1 MNIRN
6 IKRQWLL
13 MKHGPEYE
21 GTKMAVDNIKTDRNI
36 TGVFLQSNNV
46 MYVEDIDED
55 GYRIIGLEDN
65 KPIRF
70 EINALCRKIYCRGN
84 MTVVGNV
91 DKAVCCEDII
101 VDGTVHK
108 YCCLNESIS
117 KPELKVY
124 TYQEGHRLDL
134 EYKRSMGI
142 SSDNSK
148 VYQVIEIDGDL
159 DYLLI
164 DNVPNVDIIVDIK
177 TPAEY
182 KDEPISEIICEGKLA
197 IRGDVVKAVAG
208 SSVIASSLLTELE
221 VDTRDIIQ
229 NHLVSAFRKMSKIS
243 EEIVRLCFGTFSDT
257 YLDND
262 TEYTQRLKKIKK
274 FDDDYDW
281 RKIKAKLTR
290 FQRY

>member
-13 MKHGPEYE
+13 MKHGPEYD
-21 GTKMAVDNIKTDRNI
+21 GTVMRVDGFEEKRHI

-46 MYVEDIDED
+46 MYVEDHDND
-55 GYRIIGLEDN
+55 GYRIIGLKDGV
-65 KPIRF
+65 PIRF

-142 SSDNSK
+142 SSDNS
-148 VYQVIEIDGDL
+148 
-159 DYLLI
+159 
-164 DNVPNVDIIVDIK
+164 
-177 TPAEY
+177 
-182 KDEPISEIICEGKLA
+182 
-197 IRGDVVKAVAG
+197 
-208 SSVIASSLLTELE
+208 SSVLRILSNGISSYVKRISVSLASSRGIFTKE
-221 VDTRDIIQ
+221 TPSAAFTPRS
-229 NHLVSAFRKMSKIS
+229 LVIFPESVSR
-243 EEIVRLCFGTFSDT
+243 R
-257 YLDND
+257 
-262 TEYTQRLKKIKK
+262 
-274 FDDDYDW
+274 
-281 RKIKAKLTR
+281 
-290 FQRY
+290 